1 MGFGKSFKKAVGG
14 VWNKLPQPLQEA
26 GQVGA
31 SILAYGVGGSI
42 LESSADYANKEKR
55 AEKAMKDKANQAI
68 ALEGQLAQSQQ
79 QAILAQ
85 EDLKRM
91 EEEKKKQTTFAG
103 SSLQNIIERRKLG
116 V

>member
-1 MGFGKSFKKAVGG
+1 MGFGKKIKLNVG
-14 VWNKLPQPLQEA
+14 KLYGQLPKPLQEA
-26 GQVGA
+26 GQVAGDVLTIGFA
-31 SILAYGVGGSI
+31 GQV
-42 LESSADYANKEKR
+42 LESSVDVANRRKQVEQTI
-55 AEKAMKDKANQAI
+55 KDKAAQAV

-91 EEEKKKQTTFAG
+91 EEEKKKQTTLAG